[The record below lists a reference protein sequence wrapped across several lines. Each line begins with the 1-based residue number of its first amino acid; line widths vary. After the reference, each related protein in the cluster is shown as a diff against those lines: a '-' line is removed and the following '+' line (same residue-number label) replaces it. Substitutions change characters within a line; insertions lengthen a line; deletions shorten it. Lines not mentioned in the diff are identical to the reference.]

1 MKIGARILK
10 TGIAVT
16 ITMYLCRLLQLEP
29 AFFGAVSA
37 VVNMQPSI
45 FLTVKTAKDQIAV
58 HMIGVGAG
66 LLFGWLFGGNPLVMG
81 AVGILLILVYIRLGL
96 QGGISMGIV
105 AAIFVMGS
113 GQELFLPHAINRTG
127 VIFTG
132 LATAMLVNVL
142 LWPPRYGR
150 QFKAKLRE
158 GNEAAV
164 AYFCC
169 AIEEYVRLE
178 NEAPACDVAVR
189 TRAHQLNEEARS
201 LANLL
206 IREGEMPAVVSPDQS
221 QWLTLADKLI
231 DYNLALAEKAD
242 RIMDLLP
249 VRLERRHQAG
259 DPPISEEFRAI
270 LAILE
275 QGCDSIRRIN
285 VKLRTAVIDGE
296 EVAPEQVSEVYWE
309 KLSMAIEQ
317 WQPKLTGSYYVHALI
332 EASVTANEIRWASRQ
347 GKRLLQECAGD
358 NQN

>member
-66 LLFGWLFGGNPLVMG
+66 LLFGWLLGGNPLIMG
-81 AVGILLILVYIRLGL
+81 AVSILLILVYIRLGL
-96 QGGISMGIV
+96 QSGISMGIV

-150 QFKAKLRE
+150 QLKAKLRE

-164 AYFCC
+164 AYFCQ

-178 NEAPACDVAVR
+178 NEAPTCDVAVR
-189 TRAHQLNEEARS
+189 TRAHQLNEEARG

-206 IREGEMPAVVSPDQS
+206 IREGEMPAVVSPGQS
-221 QWLTLADKLI
+221 QWLTLAEKLI
-231 DYNLALAEKAD
+231 DYNSTLAEKAD

-259 DPPISEEFRAI
+259 DLPISEEFRAI

-285 VKLRTAVIDGE
+285 AKLRASVIDAE
-296 EVAPEQVSEVYWE
+296 EVAPEEISEVYWE
-309 KLSMAIEQ
+309 KLTVAIEQ

-332 EASVTANEIRWASRQ
+332 EAAVTANEIRWGARQ
-347 GKRLLQECAGD
+347 GKRLLQECAGG
-358 NQN
+358 NPN

>member
-16 ITMYLCRLLQLEP
+16 ITMFLCRLLQLEP

-66 LLFGWLFGGNPLVMG
+66 LLFGWLMGGNPLIMG
-81 AVGILLILVYIRLGL
+81 AVSILLILVYIRLGL
-96 QGGISMGIV
+96 QGGISTGIV
-105 AAIFVMGS
+105 AAVFVMGS

-142 LWPPRYGR
+142 LWPPRYG
-150 QFKAKLRE
+150 QQLKAKLRE

-169 AIEEYVRLE
+169 AIEEYGRLE
-178 NEAPACDVAVR
+178 NEAPTCDMAAR
-189 TRAHQLNEEARS
+189 NRAHQLNEEARS

-206 IREGEMPAVVSPDQS
+206 IREGEMPVVVSPDQN

-231 DYNLALAEKAD
+231 DYNSSLAEKAD

-285 VKLRTAVIDGE
+285 AKLRTSVIDGE
-296 EVAPEQVSEVYWE
+296 KVAPEQISEVYWE
-309 KLSMAIEQ
+309 KLTVAIEQ

-347 GKRLLQECAGD
+347 GKRLLQECTG

>member
-66 LLFGWLFGGNPLVMG
+66 LLFGWLLGGNPLIMG
-81 AVGILLILVYIRLGL
+81 AVSILLILVYIRLGL

-132 LATAMLVNVL
+132 LVTAMMVNVL
-142 LWPPRYGR
+142 LWPPRYG
-150 QFKAKLRE
+150 QQLKAKLRE
-158 GNEAAV
+158 GNEASV
-164 AYFCC
+164 AYFCY

-178 NEAPACDVAVR
+178 NEAPTCDLAAR
-189 TRAHQLNEEARS
+189 NRAHQLNQEARS

-206 IREGEMPAVVSPDQS
+206 IREGEMPVVVSPDQS
-221 QWLTLADKLI
+221 QWLTLAEKFI
-231 DYNLALAEKAD
+231 DYNSALAEKAD

-259 DPPISEEFRAI
+259 DLPISEEFRAI

-285 VKLRTAVIDGE
+285 AKLRAAVIDGE
-296 EVAPEQVSEVYWE
+296 EVAPERISEVYWE
-309 KLSMAIEQ
+309 KLTVAIEQ

-347 GKRLLQECAGD
+347 GKRLLQECTGD

>member
-1 MKIGARILK
+1 
-10 TGIAVT
+10 
-16 ITMYLCRLLQLEP
+16 
-29 AFFGAVSA
+29 
-37 VVNMQPSI
+37 
-45 FLTVKTAKDQIAV
+45 
-58 HMIGVGAG
+58 
-66 LLFGWLFGGNPLVMG
+66 
-81 AVGILLILVYIRLGL
+81 
-96 QGGISMGIV
+96 
-105 AAIFVMGS
+105 MGS
-113 GQELFLPHAINRTG
+113 AQELFLPHAINRTG

-150 QFKAKLRE
+150 QLKAKLRE

-178 NEAPACDVAVR
+178 NEAPTCDVAVR
-189 TRAHQLNEEARS
+189 IRAHQLNEEARS

-221 QWLTLADKLI
+221 QWLTLAEKFI
-231 DYNLALAEKAD
+231 DYNSALAEKAD

-259 DPPISEEFRAI
+259 DLPICEEFRAI

-285 VKLRTAVIDGE
+285 AKLRASVIDGE
-296 EVAPEQVSEVYWE
+296 EVMPEQISEVYWE
-309 KLSMAIEQ
+309 KLTVAIEQ

-347 GKRLLQECAGD
+347 GKRLLQECTGD
-358 NQN
+358 NPN